1 MAGLPEVKEQIN
13 QFWHNM
19 DRSLKIKLAL
29 ALVGS
34 LVLVLALVQIT
45 KPRYEVLFANLTPE
59 DAGEI
64 TGRLEEINVP
74 YQLAANGTS
83 ILVPEAQVYKV
94 RNSLAME
101 GLPRGGNVD
110 FGIFDETRLGIT
122 EFERRVQYRRAL
134 QGELTRTITAMAG
147 IKNAWVQIS
156 IPEPRLYLS
165 EEEEASAAILLETS
179 GELKPAQ
186 IQGIVHLVSH
196 SVEGLEPE
204 RVTVVDTRGQ
214 VLSQDLGRET
224 GFGLTTSQYE
234 IQRRVERELEQGI
247 QSMLEMV
254 LGHGK
259 VVTRVKVDMNF
270 DQREVT
276 TQLFQPEEDGE
287 GIIRSIQELER
298 SFSGTEG
305 GAGVPGT
312 VTNIPGEGI
321 PTYQGGQEG
330 ESEYYEREVTRN
342 YDISEIREH
351 LVVAPGQVERLSVAV
366 IIDEDQLS
374 TEQRVAVEETVAAAV
389 GMDYNRGDQVIVT
402 SLPFA
407 ESPFGELEDVVGVE
421 RPSWWPWLVYLLIG
435 GAVLAA
441 GIQLY
446 RQRQRRQEEEYR
458 AVQEQAAV
466 AQLEEEPE
474 EVVQRQQVQEQV
486 ERLVRQQPETVAQLL
501 STWMHED

>member
-110 FGIFDETRLGIT
+110 FGIFDESRLGMT

-179 GELKPAQ
+179 GDLKPAQ

-196 SVEGLEPE
+196 SVEGLDPE

-214 VLSQDLGRET
+214 VLSQDLGQES
-224 GFGLTTSQYE
+224 GLGLTTSQYE
-234 IQRRVERELEQGI
+234 IQRRVERELEQGLR
-247 QSMLEMV
+247 SMLEMV
-254 LGHGK
+254 LGPGR

-276 TQLFQPEEDGE
+276 TQLFEPGEDGH

-298 SFSGTEG
+298 SFSGPGT

-321 PTYQGGQEG
+321 PTYQGAQEG

-351 LVVAPGQVERLSVAV
+351 LVVAPGQVKRMSVAV

-374 TEQRVAVEETVAAAV
+374 TEQRLAVEEAVAAAV
-389 GMDYNRGDQVIVT
+389 GIDYSRGDQIIVS

-407 ESPFGELEDVVGVE
+407 ESPFAELEEPVPERPRWWPVLAYLLPAAGVVLVVGI
-421 RPSWWPWLVYLLIG
+421 L
-435 GAVLAA
+435 
-441 GIQLY
+441 LY
-446 RQRQRRQEEEYR
+446 RARRRRQEEEYR
-458 AVQEQAAV
+458 AVLEQAAV
-466 AQLEEEPE
+466 AQQEEEPE
-474 EVVQRQQVQEQV
+474 ELAKRQQVLEQV